1 MSPFRR
7 MKVGRMVSE
16 IRAWNLHGIVS
27 HAKMVAQQVGQ
38 IKPVIHPST
47 NMDIATT
54 DSLKE
59 ELINRD
65 PEFRELAREHQKYQ
79 ERLSELSAL
88 SYQSDEEQLEEI
100 TLKKKKLALKDQM
113 YSMMLQYQKSQSLS
127 H

>member
-1 MSPFRR
+1 MEVPDLVTSATILPTPS
-7 MKVGRMVSE
+7 VSLKGE
-16 IRAWNLHGIVS
+16 MHE
-27 HAKMVAQQVGQ
+27 
-38 IKPVIHPST
+38 
-47 NMDIATT
+47 MDIATT

-65 PEFRELAREHQKYQ
+65 PEFRELAREHHKYE

-88 SYQSDEEQLEEI
+88 SYPSDEEQLEEI
-100 TLKKKKLALKDQM
+100 TLKKKKLAIKDQM

>member
-1 MSPFRR
+1 MSIT
-7 MKVGRMVSE
+7 S
-16 IRAWNLHGIVS
+16 
-27 HAKMVAQQVGQ
+27 
-38 IKPVIHPST
+38 
-47 NMDIATT
+47 T

-65 PEFRELAREHQKYQ
+65 PEFRELAREHGRYEQ
-79 ERLSELSAL
+79 RLSELSAL
-88 SYQSDEEQLEEI
+88 TYPSDEEQLEEI